1 MTRNP
6 PGAGR
11 SPAPVARDPDRARI
25 LAATGVSRETA
36 ERLDLYVAQLRRW
49 QPIKNLVGPA
59 TLAEVW
65 SRHIDDALQLL
76 DLAPAARTWL
86 DLGSGAGIPGL
97 ILAIAGMERGI
108 RVDLVE
114 SNARK
119 GRVPHRD
126 RAAHRRTGAGAQCPD
141 RGRDRGYVGT
151 EIVCARALA
160 PMTQLLAWTEPL
172 LKTGTSGLF
181 PKGRDVEAELTQAAA
196 QWTVVNDLVPS
207 RTDSDARIVRVTALA
222 APSHR

>member
-1 MTRNP
+1 MT
-6 PGAGR
+6 
-11 SPAPVARDPDRARI
+11 DPDRARV
-25 LAATGVSRETA
+25 LATSRVSRETA
-36 ERLDLYVAQLRRW
+36 ERLDRYVAELRRW

-65 SRHIDDALQLL
+65 SRHVDDALQLL
-76 DLAPAARTWL
+76 ELAPEARTWL

-119 GRVPHRD
+119 CAFLTETARLTEAPVRVRNA
-126 RAAHRRTGAGAQCPD
+126 RIEAVVGEYAG
-141 RGRDRGYVGT
+141 V
-151 EIVCARALA
+151 EVVCARALA
-160 PMTQLLAWTEPL
+160 PMAQLLALTEPL
-172 LKTGTSGLF
+172 LKTGTTGLF
-181 PKGRDVEAELTQAAA
+181 PKGRDVQAELTRAAA